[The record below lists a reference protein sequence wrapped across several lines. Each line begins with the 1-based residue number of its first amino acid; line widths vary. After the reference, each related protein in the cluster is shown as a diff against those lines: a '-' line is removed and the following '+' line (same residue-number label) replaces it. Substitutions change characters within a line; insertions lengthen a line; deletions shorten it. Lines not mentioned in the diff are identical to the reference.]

1 MIEAGHFAAFLALA
15 LSLAQGVLGLR
26 GERRLAGLVAVTAF
40 FVMAMSFLTIINAF
54 IISDFSVA
62 LVANNSHTLKPMIY
76 KIAGAWGNH
85 EGSMALWCLV
95 TIGFGAAAGMKSVFA
110 TLCIWQERAL
120 MRHRM
125 AALDDRMLDDMGLT
139 RAAVDAEAAK
149 PFWRA

>member
-1 MIEAGHFAAFLALA
+1 MEKTNCTNTMFVPDIAPVISA
-15 LSLAQGVLGLR
+15 
-26 GERRLAGLVAVTAF
+26 RR
-40 FVMAMSFLTIINAF
+40 
-54 IISDFSVA
+54 
-62 LVANNSHTLKPMIY
+62 
-76 KIAGAWGNH
+76 
-85 EGSMALWCLV
+85 
-95 TIGFGAAAGMKSVFA
+95 IGFGAAAGMKLVFA